1 MQNILSR
8 KHFELNMCYP
18 KLETVVPNLKT
29 AFLTLPEAFQRYS
42 QLCWKC
48 SEFCDSLFAQ
58 HLATAKWDSFLWKK
72 MSISYRYNDIIFA

>member
-29 AFLTLPEAFQRYS
+29 AFVTLPEAFQRYS
-42 QLCWKC
+42 H
-48 SEFCDSLFAQ
+48 FAGNALSSVYS
-58 HLATAKWDSFLWKK
+58 H
-72 MSISYRYNDIIFA
+72 SI